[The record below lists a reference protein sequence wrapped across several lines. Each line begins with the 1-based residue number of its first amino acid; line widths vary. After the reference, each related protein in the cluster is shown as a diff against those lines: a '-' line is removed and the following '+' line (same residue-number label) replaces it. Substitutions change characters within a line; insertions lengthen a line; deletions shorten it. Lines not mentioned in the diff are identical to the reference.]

1 MKFFLEDLFG
11 RINRTLY
18 ICPMK
23 IPIQL
28 SLKYF
33 NEQVVVK
40 KKVDDMHIGE
50 FMDMQRNILIPIF
63 GEKSYEDTVIL
74 LAKRINSKRKHPFLI
89 WLNKV
94 LE

>member
-1 MKFFLEDLFG
+1 
-11 RINRTLY
+11 
-18 ICPMK
+18 MK

-74 LAKRINSKRKHPFLI
+74 LAKRIRSKRKHPFLV

>member
-1 MKFFLEDLFG
+1 
-11 RINRTLY
+11 
-18 ICPMK
+18 MK

-50 FMDMQRNILIPIF
+50 FMDMQKNILIPIF

-74 LAKRINSKRKHPFLI
+74 LAKRIRSKRKHPFLV

>member
-1 MKFFLEDLFG
+1 
-11 RINRTLY
+11 
-18 ICPMK
+18 MK

-33 NEQVVVK
+33 DEQVVVK

-63 GEKSYEDTVIL
+63 GEKSYEDTFIL
-74 LAKRINSKRKHPFLI
+74 LAKRIRSKRKHPFLV

>member
-1 MKFFLEDLFG
+1 
-11 RINRTLY
+11 
-18 ICPMK
+18 MK
-23 IPIQL
+23 IPIQI

-33 NEQVVVK
+33 DEQVVVK

-50 FMDMQRNILIPIF
+50 FMEMQKNILIPIF

-74 LAKRINSKRKHPFLI
+74 LAKRIRSKRKHPFLV

>member
-1 MKFFLEDLFG
+1 M
-11 RINRTLY
+11 NRTLY

-23 IPIQL
+23 IPIQI

-33 NEQVVVK
+33 DEQVVVK

-50 FMDMQRNILIPIF
+50 FMEMQRNILIPIF
-63 GEKSYEDTVIL
+63 GERSYEDSVIM
-74 LAKRINSKRKHPFLI
+74 LAKRIKSKRKHPIVI

-94 LE
+94 LN

>member
-1 MKFFLEDLFG
+1 
-11 RINRTLY
+11 
-18 ICPMK
+18 MK
-23 IPIQL
+23 IPIQI

-33 NEQVVVK
+33 DEQVVVK

-50 FMDMQRNILIPIF
+50 FMDMQKNILIPIF

-74 LAKRINSKRKHPFLI
+74 LAKRIRSKRKHPFLV

>member
-1 MKFFLEDLFG
+1 
-11 RINRTLY
+11 
-18 ICPMK
+18 MK

-33 NEQVVVK
+33 DEQVVVK

-74 LAKRINSKRKHPFLI
+74 LAKRIRSKRKHPFLV

-94 LE
+94 FSE